1 MTSVFLYAANTGTM
15 VKRELFR
22 TIRTVD
28 SLVISL
34 MVPVG
39 ILFAFV
45 WVFGGAIQSGGGYVN
60 YVMPGL
66 LLMCAAFGSSQTA
79 VSVAQDIKAGVV
91 DRFRTMPIAG
101 STVLAGHVVAST
113 LRNLATSA
121 VLMVC
126 ALVLGFR
133 PQASF
138 GGVLAAVALL
148 LAFIL
153 AFTWLST
160 LAGLLLSPEAA
171 SGLTSITIF
180 LPYVSSAFVRP
191 ETMPSWLQGF
201 AEHQPFTPV
210 TEALRTFL
218 MGGDAAASG
227 WLAAAW
233 CLGLGMAGWVG
244 ASIIF
249 RGRRR

>member
-1 MTSVFLYAANTGTM
+1 MTAIFLYATNTGTM
-15 VKRELFR
+15 VRRELFR
-22 TIRTVD
+22 TLRTVD
-28 SLVISL
+28 SIVISL

-79 VSVAQDIKAGVV
+79 VSVAQDIKSGVV

-101 STVLAGHVVAST
+101 STVLAGHVVASA

-121 VLMVC
+121 VLLGC
-126 ALVLGFR
+126 AVVLGFR
-133 PQASF
+133 PQATWGSA
-138 GGVLAAVALL
+138 LAAIALL
-148 LAFIL
+148 LGFVL

-191 ETMPSWLQGF
+191 ETMPSWLRGF

-210 TEALRTFL
+210 TEALRAFL
-218 MGGDAAASG
+218 LGGDAGSAG
-227 WLAAAW
+227 WIAVAW
-233 CLGLGMAGWVG
+233 CVGLGFAGWVG
-244 ASIIF
+244 SAMIF
-249 RGRRR
+249 RGRRS